1 MEGVPKQKLRAVNL
15 PRRPLADT
23 FLHGALVHANAYQH
37 TEFKLPISISFG
49 DMEGSQSKKKMGFA
63 DLPRRPLADRVL
75 VLTNAYQCAKFQLPS
90 FSSFRDKEE
99 VPKLNVGLLAP

>member
-49 DMEGSQSKKKMGFA
+49 DMEGSQSKK
-63 DLPRRPLADRVL
+63 
-75 VLTNAYQCAKFQLPS
+75 NW
-90 FSSFRDKEE
+90 
-99 VPKLNVGLLAP
+99 GLLISPDAP